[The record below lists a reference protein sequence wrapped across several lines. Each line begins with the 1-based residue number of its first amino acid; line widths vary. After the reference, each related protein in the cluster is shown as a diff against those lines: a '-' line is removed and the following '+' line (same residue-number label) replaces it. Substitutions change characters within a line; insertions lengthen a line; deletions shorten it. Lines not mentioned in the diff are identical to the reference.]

1 MAEVIN
7 DRYRILSE
15 LGSGGMSRVLL
26 AEDMARHD
34 TRVALKI
41 VGPPDAPAS
50 DKILSE
56 ALISEFETLA
66 GLRHPNLPQVHDFG
80 RIPARQSLFLSME
93 YIEGQELLDAAAS
106 MTPAE
111 TLSVL
116 AQVCRALEFIHTRA
130 LVHGDVKPQN
140 VLVTHDNGKEPRAVL
155 VDFGLVARARSS
167 GQLRGTLHYAAPEV
181 LLRATIDR
189 RADLYSLGVML
200 YRLTTG
206 RCPFD
211 GKSSDVIRAIL
222 EGTPAPPLDAL
233 ASAAGDVGE
242 GGAGA
247 MAPPPL
253 SALLDEA
260 LSALILKLL
269 EKDPARRFRSAAE
282 TLHALNLVT
291 GSHHPIET
299 PDTGDAY
306 STSASLVGR
315 QSEMAGVEAIL
326 DRLPRRVKEGLPARE
341 SALVVVT
348 GEAGSGRSRFLAE
361 VRRGAQKRGIVA
373 VSVSCDSD
381 APAFQ
386 AVDEA
391 LGLLAAGRLARPDA
405 AAPAASSEGARL
417 RIVDGAA
424 TALALRASSEPVAL
438 FVDDAHL
445 ADEGTAAVIESLA
458 RDPGRAPGLLL
469 VLSCRSEELE
479 GTALA
484 ESLARLRSAVR
495 VEEISL
501 SPLGPGHIREMLE
514 GMLGLAEAP
523 AELVDLV
530 QRETSGNPLFIEQA
544 VHSLLEDG
552 TISRVGTGFR
562 ADVDALTKISF
573 AAGVGEAIR
582 RRLDRLGL
590 DERAVLSAMAVIGR
604 PAYSGLIEAASG
616 LEKARVTEA
625 LRALMQR
632 RLIVGKVD
640 GELGVASARTRDV
653 VYEGVEWE
661 QRRAMH
667 RSIGEALQ
675 RLEREGSPVRHEDL
689 ARHFIHGAEPETA
702 LRYALE
708 AAEASRRLGAPAE
721 ARSFYRRA
729 LDLLPQG
736 AEDRRADVLLR
747 LGRID
752 RELGRDEQA
761 LDAFEQ
767 ALRAAGAA
775 TRRDLAGLARLEKAD
790 VHLRRGRSEE
800 VAREVE
806 LALQLLSLAGDAALV
821 SRANNYLASS
831 HARAGRLERAL
842 DIQKRALHAAEQAG
856 EPGPL
861 ASAFNNLGLLHC
873 FQGNREAG
881 LASLERA
888 IALRRESGDRHGELE
903 TRINLGTRLAEGGDL
918 EKAIECFEQAV
929 ALARSVEDLRAL
941 VESQLNLGVA
951 RVSSGQHDLAAS
963 SFEQA
968 AAVAIRIGD
977 DLRAAYSLDAWGT
990 SLRTIGDLEAATRRH
1005 GEALDRARR
1014 CGDPAQELFILGSL
1028 ALDHTSAGEAAKAR
1042 DCLRRAAR
1050 IPISKG
1056 QPRARIRLLEAEAR
1070 AALVDNAPAEA
1081 ATKAGEMM
1089 AAAEEAH
1096 LPVEKARA
1104 LLILG
1109 QARETAGEAQMAA
1122 AAFRECL
1129 DTAVD
1134 PQTGEIRWRA
1144 LAALARLARAEKD
1157 VETARAMATASRA
1170 IVDSLAASIV
1180 DGEVRSRYLADR
1192 ERQAL
1197 SAFEKKEATTAPVA
1211 AAGGG
1216 LALGA
1221 VYRISEIITSAA
1233 DLDHLLSRVLD
1244 LALEIVRAERGL
1256 IILVD
1261 EEGERQAVRAA
1272 RGVEPE
1278 TIADALEYSH
1288 SVVRE
1293 AAAGRTMVMLDSE
1306 DDRSFKRFRSVSLFQ
1321 IKSLACVPI
1330 KVRDRILG
1338 TVYLDSRN
1346 AGYLFRDEDVEF
1358 LRAFANLA
1366 GSAIEMARL
1375 TTRLSREN
1383 VSLQREVQD
1392 LRKAA
1397 GDRTRYRELVGK
1409 TIRMQAIYD
1418 MMDRISA
1425 STLPVLITGES
1436 GTGKELVARA
1446 LHFTGPRR
1454 EKRFFTENVAAI
1466 PDTLLESE
1474 LFGHARGAFTGADRD
1489 RKGVFEEADG
1499 GTLFLDEIGDMSL
1512 PLQSKLL
1519 RALQDGEVRPL
1530 GTTRSVKA
1538 DVRVI
1543 SATNRNLEEMVEE
1556 GKFREDLY
1564 YRLHGVE
1571 IRMPPLR
1578 ERKED
1583 IPILVEHFL
1592 SKLAAKNG
1600 LSQKK
1605 LDISALQLLIRY
1617 DWPGN
1622 VRELENEVAK
1632 LAALTASDVITQQD
1646 LIAQPGLFEKLT
1658 RLEEGGESFQ
1668 PLHEVEKV
1676 KIEQALA
1683 LSGGNRAKAAQLLG
1697 ISRATIYRK
1706 IREYAISI

>member
-15 LGSGGMSRVLL
+15 LGSGGMGRVLL

-80 RIPARQSLFLSME
+80 RIPARQGLFLSME
-93 YIEGQELLDAAAS
+93 YIEGQELLDAALS

-181 LLRATIDR
+181 LRRETIDR

-211 GKSSDVIRAIL
+211 GKSSDVIRAII
-222 EGTPAPPLDAL
+222 ESTPATPLDAL
-233 ASAAGDVGE
+233 ASPDGDPGE
-242 GGAGA
+242 GGSVAT
-247 MAPPPL
+247 APPPL
-253 SALLDEA
+253 STLLDEA

-282 TLHALNLVT
+282 TLHALNLAT

-315 QSEMAGVEAIL
+315 QSELAGVEVIL
-326 DRLPRRVKEGLPARE
+326 DRMPRRVKEGLPARE

-361 VRRGAQKRGIVA
+361 IRRGAQKRGIVA

-417 RIVDGAA
+417 RVVDAAA
-424 TALALRASSEPVAL
+424 TALARRASSEPVAL

-458 RDPGRAPGLLL
+458 RDPWRAPGLLL

-479 GTALA
+479 GTTLA
-484 ESLARLRSAVR
+484 DSLARLRSAVR

-501 SPLGPGHIREMLE
+501 SPLGPEQTRQMLE
-514 GMLGLAEAP
+514 GMLGLPEAP

-544 VHSLLEDG
+544 VRSLLEDG

-604 PAYSGLIEAASG
+604 PADSGLIEAASG

-632 RLIVGKVD
+632 RLILGNVD
-640 GELGVASARTRDV
+640 GEMGVASARTRDV

-661 QRRAMH
+661 RRRAMH
-667 RSIGEALQ
+667 RSVGEALQ
-675 RLEREGSPVRHEDL
+675 RRERDGSPVRHEDL

-702 LRYALE
+702 LRYALD

-736 AEDRRADVLLR
+736 AEDRRADILLR

-761 LDAFEQ
+761 LEVFEQ

-842 DIQKRALHAAEQAG
+842 DLQKRALQAAEQAG

-861 ASAFNNLGLLHC
+861 ASAFNNLGLLQC

-881 LASLERA
+881 VASLERA

-941 VESQLNLGVA
+941 VESQINLGGA

-977 DLRAAYSLDAWGT
+977 DLRAAYALDAWGS

-1014 CGDPAQELFILGSL
+1014 CGDPAQELFVLGSL

-1050 IPISKG
+1050 IPTSKG
-1056 QPRARIRLLEAEAR
+1056 HPRARIRLLEAEAR

-1089 AAAEEAH
+1089 AAAGEAL
-1096 LPVEKARA
+1096 LPVERARA

-1129 DTAVD
+1129 DTAVE

-1144 LAALARLARAEKD
+1144 LASLARLARADKD
-1157 VETARAMATASRA
+1157 LQTARSMSAAARA

-1180 DGEVRSRYLADR
+1180 DGEVRSRYLADG

-1197 SAFEKKEATTAPVA
+1197 SAFEQKEATTAPVA
-1211 AAGGG
+1211 GGG

-1221 VYRISEIITSAA
+1221 LYRISEIITSAA

-1244 LALEIVRAERGL
+1244 LALEIVKAERGL

-1261 EEGERQAVRAA
+1261 EDGERQAVRAA

-1293 AAAGRTMVMLDSE
+1293 AAGGRTMVMLDSE

-1375 TTRLSREN
+1375 TARLSREN

-1409 TIRMQAIYD
+1409 TVRMQAIYD

-1454 EKRFFTENVAAI
+1454 DRRFFTENVAAI

-1519 RALQDGEVRPL
+1519 RALQDGEIRPL
-1530 GTTRSVKA
+1530 GTTRSVRA

-1543 SATNRNLEEMVEE
+1543 SATNRNLEEMVKE

-1571 IRMPPLR
+1571 IRLPPLR

-1583 IPILVEHFL
+1583 IPLLVEHFL
-1592 SKLAAKNG
+1592 TRLAAKNG
-1600 LSQKK
+1600 LAQKK

-1632 LAALTASDVITQQD
+1632 LAALTASDVITQHD
-1646 LIAQPGLFEKLT
+1646 LMAQPGLFEKLT

-1668 PLHEVEKV
+1668 PLHEMEKV
-1676 KIEQALA
+1676 RIEQALA